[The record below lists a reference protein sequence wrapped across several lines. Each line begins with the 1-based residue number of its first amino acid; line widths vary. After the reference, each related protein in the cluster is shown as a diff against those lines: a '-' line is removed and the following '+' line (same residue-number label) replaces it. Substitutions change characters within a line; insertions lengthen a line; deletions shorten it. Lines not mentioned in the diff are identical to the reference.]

1 MKKKSTQMIVTLGL
15 LVALHIILSR
25 FLSINAWNIKIGF
38 AFAAV
43 FVGAYLYG
51 PVGGAMVGGLGDF
64 LGAILF
70 PIGAYFPGFT
80 LNCALTGVVMGLL
93 LYKKQSPLRVVISA
107 AINELGISMW
117 ITPLWISILY
127 GSPYWP
133 LIVSRLP
140 QIAILFVVEIVVTL
154 LLIKI
159 MENIK
164 ARQMV
169 EAKSATADTV
179 KEERRT
185 LRKAKIAARE
195 ALSPEERAEKS
206 AAIVSKILESSEYV
220 SAKNILIYSAIKG
233 EVALDGLKE
242 PAARDGKV
250 LAYPLVISAK
260 EMIALVPETEEDWT
274 EGFHGI
280 REPRRETSAELKPED
295 IDLVICPC
303 TSFDEKLGRMGMGAG
318 YYDRYLELC
327 TNAHVAAVAFE
338 CQKSE
343 SVLCQEWDK
352 PMEKVFTEERVYGK

>member
-1 MKKKSTQMIVTLGL
+1 MLVTLGL

-51 PVGGAMVGGLGDF
+51 PVGGAVVGGLGDF

-93 LYKKQSPLRVVISA
+93 LYKKQSPLRVVLTA
-107 AINELGISMW
+107 AINEIGISMW
-117 ITPLWISILY
+117 ITPVWISILY
-127 GSPYWP
+127 GAPYWP

-140 QIAILFVVEIVVTL
+140 QIAILFVVEIVVIF
-154 LLIKI
+154 LLIKV
-159 MENIK
+159 MERIK
-164 ARQMV
+164 ATQMV
-169 EAKSATADTV
+169 AENETPQDALKEQRRAIRRAK
-179 KEERRT
+179 K
-185 LRKAKIAARE
+185 AARE

-206 AAIVSKILESSEYV
+206 AAIVQKVIESPEYRD
-220 SAKNILIYSAIKG
+220 AKNILAYSAIGG
-233 EVALDGLKE
+233 EVSLDGLKKYAE
-242 PAARDGKV
+242 RDGKV

-260 EMIALVPETEEDWT
+260 EMTALVPLTEEDWT

-280 REPRRETSAELKPED
+280 MEPKKETCSELRPED

-303 TSFDEKLGRMGMGAG
+303 TAFDEELGRMGMGAG
-318 YYDRYLELC
+318 YYDRYLESSL
-327 TNAHVAAVAFE
+327 NAQIVAVAFE
-338 CQKSE
+338 CQKAD
-343 SVLCQEWDK
+343 SVMRQEWDK
-352 PMEKVFTEERVYGK
+352 PMEKVFTEARVYS

>member
-1 MKKKSTQMIVTLGL
+1 MMVTLAL

-51 PVGGAMVGGLGDF
+51 PVAGAAVGGLGDF

-80 LNCALTGVVMGLL
+80 LNCALTGLVMGLL
-93 LYKKQSPLRVVISA
+93 LHKKQTPWRVVLTA
-107 AINELGISMW
+107 AINEIGISMW
-117 ITPLWISILY
+117 ITPIWISILY

-140 QIAILFVVEIVVTL
+140 QIGILFVVEIVVIF

-159 MENIK
+159 MERIK
-164 ARQMV
+164 APQMV
-169 EAKSATADTV
+169 AEQDKPKDA
-179 KEERRT
+179 RRE
-185 LRKAKIAARE
+185 LRKAKKAARE

-206 AAIVSKILESSEYV
+206 SEIVAKIVASPEYID
-220 SAKNILIYSAIKG
+220 AKNILIYSAIKG
-233 EVALDGLKE
+233 EVSLEGLKE
-242 PAARDGKV
+242 PADRDGKT

-260 EMIALVPETEEDWT
+260 EMIALVPKSDEDWT

-280 REPRRETSAELKPED
+280 MEPKKETCSEIKPENF
-295 IDLVICPC
+295 DLIVCPC
-303 TSFDEKLGRMGMGAG
+303 TAFDESLGRMGMGAG
-318 YYDRYLELC
+318 YYDRFLTQC
-327 TNAHVAAVAFE
+327 TKAHIVAVAFE
-338 CQKSE
+338 CQKAE
-343 SVLCQEWDK
+343 SVMREEWDI
-352 PMEKVFTEERVYGK
+352 PMEKIFTEEKIYS